1 MSNYSKSQFHNESQS
16 ENNNNNNNSV
26 KPRKPPRRKRQR
38 LSNFF
43 DDGVPEIALKSLFKK
58 YDVNGDGWLNKKELS
73 GLFVD
78 DLGLEEDQAEI
89 YNYLLDR
96 NGDNRISFEE
106 FLYWMRSNE
115 NLKNAT
121 EKHRFWLIRN
131 AVDMF
136 QKYDT
141 NGNWSLDMQELKQMI
156 VEHGG
161 TLEKIEDSLA
171 ALDEDKNGRIS
182 FHEFLKWL
190 DWVPMDELFFE

>member
-1 MSNYSKSQFHNESQS
+1 MSDSVLETPKSRHHPLPPLSTAN
-16 ENNNNNNNSV
+16 
-26 KPRKPPRRKRQR
+26 KKHRPRRKRQR

-43 DDGVPEIALKSLFKK
+43 DDGVPEIALKSLFQK
-58 YDVNGDGWLNKKELS
+58 YDVNGDGWLNNTELRE
-73 GLFVD
+73 LFVD

-89 YNYLLDR
+89 YNYILDR
-96 NGDNRISFEE
+96 NGDNRISYDE

-121 EKHRFWLIRN
+121 DEHRFWLIRS

-141 NGNWSLDMQELKQMI
+141 NENWSLDTQELKQMI

-161 TLEKIEDSLA
+161 TLEKIDEVLA
-171 ALDEDKNGRIS
+171 TLDEDRNGRIS
-182 FHEFLKWL
+182 FQEFLKWL
-190 DWVPMDELFFE
+190 DWVPVDDLFFEDM